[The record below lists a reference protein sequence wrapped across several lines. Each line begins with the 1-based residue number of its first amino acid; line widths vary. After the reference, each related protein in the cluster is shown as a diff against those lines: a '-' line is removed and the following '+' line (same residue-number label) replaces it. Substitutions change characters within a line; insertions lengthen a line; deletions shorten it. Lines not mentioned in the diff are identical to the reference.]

1 MFDFLT
7 ALYPAKDLANIKKVS
22 CQHAEDMRLLLSE
35 FVFHF

>member
-22 CQHAEDMRLLLSE
+22 CSYKCNEDYCNK
-35 FVFHF
+35 